1 MLLKSYFQVYQLI
14 NRVLKRSADDH
25 SPLPLPYSRPSSFL
39 SSHST
44 SSPLELKTLLSSSWE
59 GGGVLSSWEWWRVF
73 CDSKAYHN
81 SYAAISSYTWIFL
94 FSCIITMIV
103 NAFKSHSSKE
113 WNSFVKPMTPLGFSC
128 EGDPSLISR
137 MFTQNLTPR
146 NLSYASNFCLYNC
159 LDV

>member
-1 MLLKSYFQVYQLI
+1 MPLKSYFQVYQYI
-14 NRVLKRSADDH
+14 QRVMKRSADDQ
-25 SPLPLPYSRPSSFL
+25 SPLPPHSRPSSFL

-44 SSPLELKTLLSSSWE
+44 SSPLELKTLLSSVAVE
-59 GGGVLSSWEWWRVF
+59 KGGVLSSWEWWRVF

-146 NLSYASNFCLYNC
+146 NL
-159 LDV
+159 

>member
-1 MLLKSYFQVYQLI
+1 MTK
-14 NRVLKRSADDH
+14 AP
-25 SPLPLPYSRPSSFL
+25 SPLFWAFFFSQFSLNFF
-39 SSHST
+39 
-44 SSPLELKTLLSSSWE
+44 SSWTQVSSQHQQLRR

-146 NLSYASNFCLYNC
+146 NLSYSSLISVCLHELPWY
-159 LDV
+159 LKATTTATLK

>member
-1 MLLKSYFQVYQLI
+1 MLLGFRNFAYYLWDIWSISKEHHIEQ
-14 NRVLKRSADDH
+14 
-25 SPLPLPYSRPSSFL
+25 
-39 SSHST
+39 
-44 SSPLELKTLLSSSWE
+44 KTQKLR
-59 GGGVLSSWEWWRVF
+59 GVLFFWGWWRAF

-113 WNSFVKPMTPLGFSC
+113 WNSFVKPMTPLGSWL

-137 MFTQNLTPR
+137 MFTQNLTVYLCCPR
-146 NLSYASNFCLYNC
+146 VWFKKEMTLMYL
-159 LDV
+159 

>member
-1 MLLKSYFQVYQLI
+1 MPLKSYFQVYQYI
-14 NRVLKRSADDH
+14 QRVMKRSADDQ
-25 SPLPLPYSRPSSFL
+25 SPLPPHSRPSSFL

-44 SSPLELKTLLSSSWE
+44 SSPLELKTLLSSVAVE
-59 GGGVLSSWEWWRVF
+59 KGGGGLSSWEWWRVF

-146 NLSYASNFCLYNC
+146 NL
-159 LDV
+159 